1 MATTDYIYL
10 NSEAIPKPV
19 SFMPAREDVFK
30 GEYTTCTGDIIADR
44 IGWKYSDID
53 LQWDALK
60 QEDIE
65 KLIALEGMATLTFDD
80 VDGEHTES
88 VVRSSAVS
96 LRNRNTVDGVVWWR
110 DVSVN
115 LRFISTHPIDE

>member
-1 MATTDYIYL
+1 MATNDYIYINGSAL
-10 NSEAIPKPV
+10 PKPV
-19 SFMPAREDVFK
+19 NFMPAREDVYA
-30 GEYTTCTGDIIADR
+30 GEYTTMTGKTIADR

-60 QEDIE
+60 QSDIN
-65 KLIALEGMATLTFDD
+65 KLIGLTNTATLKFDD

-88 VVRSSAVS
+88 VIRTSAVS

-115 LRFISTHPIDE
+115 LKFINTHNV